1 MVFLEVKGRIREADD
16 FVVTRNEVLCGKN
29 ADRYRL
35 VLVSVSPDGAEQDEI
50 RYLVDPFQGFEFG
63 DFAAGGVR
71 GDWAK
76 EWAKGGPPSD

>member
-1 MVFLEVKGRIREADD
+1 
-16 FVVTRNEVLCGKN
+16 
-29 ADRYRL
+29 